1 MSSAVAG
8 GCASIYLNRFV
19 AALGSATPP
28 VIAIDVECRTNER
41 YGFQFKNLLFSR
53 AAPLVLIT
61 ALNGHQS
68 IL

>member
-1 MSSAVAG
+1 VRSSAA
-8 GCASIYLNRFV
+8 ASIYLNRRT
-19 AALGSATPP
+19 AALCSATPP
-28 VIAIDVECRTNER
+28 VIAIDVEYRTNER
-41 YGFQFKNLLFSR
+41 YGFQFKNLLFSC